1 MAIWRPNVAIQRS
14 HFSYRAPRR
23 AIQRYQV
30 AIHRRQ
36 VAIERR
42 QVAIQRSQVALQRRQ
57 VAIQASGKD
66 LGLLDSH

>member
-1 MAIWRPNVAIQRS
+1 MAIQRS

-23 AIQRYQV
+23 AIQRHQV

-42 QVAIQRSQVALQRRQ
+42 QVAIQRSQVA
-57 VAIQASGKD
+57 IQASGKD
-66 LGLLDSH
+66 LGLLDIH